1 MAQEI
6 LNKLLDFIAQNF
18 SVELDEINL
27 EKSLVDEGIIDS
39 IGFIEITSYLSKEFS
54 VEVQEDQIN
63 RENFGSVMKIVNFI
77 EREIRKPS
85 VRKSF

>member
-77 EREIRKPS
+77 EQEIRKPS